1 MELDDLLEKVNS
13 KQTFLNFVN
22 ALQNDWADEVEKEK
36 IKKSSP
42 FGPGA
47 NGWQNGTIEM
57 FLDAMHAFGQD
68 SPLISDKP
76 DWKSFALILYAGK
89 FYE

>member
-1 MELDDLLEKVNS
+1 MNLDDLLEKVNS
-13 KQTFLNFVN
+13 KQTFIEFVA
-22 ALQNDWADEVEKEK
+22 ALENDRAEEVEKEK
-36 IKKSSP
+36 SKKSSP

-47 NGWQNGTIEM
+47 NGWQNGTIEN
-57 FLDAMHAFGQD
+57 FLDAAHAFAQD
-68 SPLISDKP
+68 SPLISEIP